1 MDTPG
6 GLDGN
11 GKKRYESVTSVK
23 GYLVD
28 TTGRILFYVPAI
40 GVWEKLVAG
49 MENEEVLKSR
59 TGAVVINFFFGRFH
73 GKVREWLS
81 HLTRTGEDSS
91 RLRKLAVD
99 TASSTLVGLTSYST
113 VLYFSGAS
121 LDEAIVALPFGLLFT
136 SSTGRPFGRF
146 LDWYR
151 RAWGAT
157 PVLDS

>member
-1 MDTPG
+1 MDAAG

-11 GKKRYESVTSVK
+11 GKKSYESVTSVR

-28 TTGRILFYVPAI
+28 TSGRILFYVPAI
-40 GVWEKLVAG
+40 GVWEKFVAG

-59 TGAVVINFFFGRFH
+59 AGAVLLNFFFGRLH
-73 GKVREWLS
+73 GKIREWLGC
-81 HLTRTGEDSS
+81 LTRTGEDSS
-91 RLRKLAVD
+91 RLRKLVVD

-121 LDEAIVALPFGLLFT
+121 VDEAIVALPFGLLFT

-151 RAWGAT
+151 GLCGTT
-157 PVLDS
+157 PVLDR